1 MCMAFI
7 SPRLRGSGLR
17 DSAPAGP
24 RRSAA
29 LPGHLGPAA
38 RGAAAVPGA
47 AAETPGAE
55 FAALG
60 ALARERKPTRG
71 MEDAKMFGRLFQTG
85 WCEARLG
92 LPKGCWLFFSPSGGR
107 IEPSL
112 SVRKPLA
119 ELPGKAQILGWR
131 VQRLHSRSCRKPH
144 QKRGAT
150 LAVGLGFEARG
161 SCPAWP
167 QEPTSHF

>member
-1 MCMAFI
+1 MCLAFI

-29 LPGHLGPAA
+29 LPGHLGAAA

-92 LPKGCWLFFSPSGGR
+92 LPTGCWLFFSPSGGR
-107 IEPSL
+107 IEPCSP

-119 ELPGKAQILGWR
+119 ELPGKAQILGRR
-131 VQRLHSRSCRKPH
+131 VQRLHSRSSRKPH
-144 QKRGAT
+144 QKGAAAAVPS
-150 LAVGLGFEARG
+150 LASRAH
-161 SCPAWP
+161 
-167 QEPTSHF
+167 EPLLRSG